1 MEEIL
6 LTKDCRDERRSSL
19 SRTELAQKNAY
30 SFSKEDIEDVCNYIT
45 RERYKSDLNSGNQI
59 SLIFYGIFDDY
70 RKKIPYNSRVDFAEA
85 VADRLNEKGY
95 YAYTYYHINSSNSST
110 IWLRVAT
117 SKQLHDDIQKQ
128 KKQKEHK
135 DFFSF
140 VFKAFICVTV
150 FVVGVATIACLR

>member
-6 LTKDCRDERRSSL
+6 LTKDCRNERRSSL

-30 SFSKEDIEDVCNYIT
+30 SFSKEDIEDACNYIT
-45 RERYKSDLNSGNQI
+45 QERYKSNLASKGQV

-70 RKKIPYNSRVDFAEA
+70 EKKIPYNSQVDFVEA

-95 YAYTYYHINSSNSST
+95 YAYSYYRVDYNNPHIY
-110 IWLRVAT
+110 LRVAT
-117 SKQLHDDIQKQ
+117 SKQLHDNIQKE
-128 KKQKEHK
+128 KRTKEHK